1 MGADLYIASLY
12 ERQRAKWEKRFER
25 AVALRDRLT
34 AGTEAHGR
42 AQQRVERC
50 FDRMRARGYFRDPYN
65 SWDLLWQFRLS
76 WWTDVIPML
85 DAERYLSVEKA
96 PALLTMLKEREP
108 VFEEN
113 LRALK
118 APDARYFREQYRTFR
133 EFLDE
138 AVRLNEAVECSL

>member
-1 MGADLYIASLY
+1 MLTRANVSVTVVTAS
-12 ERQRAKWEKRFER
+12 A
-25 AVALRDRLT
+25 AP
-34 AGTEAHGR
+34 AGKVFVSNSHDSG
-42 AQQRVERC
+42 
-50 FDRMRARGYFRDPYN
+50 RGYFRDPYN

-96 PALLTMLKEREP
+96 AALLTMLKEREP

-118 APDARYFREQYRTFR
+118 APDAQYFREQYRSFR

-138 AVRLNEAVECSL
+138 AIRLNEAVECSL